1 MKMKTKTKRR
11 LAGGAGLLIVLALLL
26 YVDRLSGD
34 PLSRAW
40 AEWQAVHRA
49 ETLYP
54 GQEFYVARSSGG
66 DNFRYQVEVQSLT
79 SQDTYFSVTT
89 TGWLRVTDRAAEMV
103 DSGWNTCLRMG
114 QEAAEQASLA
124 LAKDAPQLELA
135 GVYGSAL
142 RNAELDLAWD
152 PAPQGGRLPYSGD
165 YAGSFTR
172 DAPFDPAILQT
183 VPSRLC
189 VQVLWNGA
197 PTAGDLQGVLA
208 TLKQTMEQNGLPV
221 TYYDVTLVPLD
232 GYDSHEE
239 LMEMVV
245 ESGPVA
251 AADIG

>member
-1 MKMKTKTKRR
+1 MSPIKCKAPETEGKG
-11 LAGGAGLLIVLALLL
+11 GGAACGTAGT
-26 YVDRLSGD
+26 GD
-34 PLSRAW
+34 PVPPVPRRPVPLS
-40 AEWQAVHRA
+40 
-49 ETLYP
+49 LPPDP
-54 GQEFYVARSSGG
+54 GPR
-66 DNFRYQVEVQSLT
+66 
-79 SQDTYFSVTT
+79 
-89 TGWLRVTDRAAEMV
+89 
-103 DSGWNTCLRMG
+103 
-114 QEAAEQASLA
+114 
-124 LAKDAPQLELA
+124 
-135 GVYGSAL
+135 
-142 RNAELDLAWD
+142 
-152 PAPQGGRLPYSGD
+152 PQGGQLPYSGD

-239 LMEMVV
+239 LMGMVV